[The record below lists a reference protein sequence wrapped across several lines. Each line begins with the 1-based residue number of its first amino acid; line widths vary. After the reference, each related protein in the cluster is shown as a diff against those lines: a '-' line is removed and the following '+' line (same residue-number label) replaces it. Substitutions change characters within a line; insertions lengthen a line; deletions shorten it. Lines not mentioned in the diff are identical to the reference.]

1 MRYISSYLLLCA
13 EHWHDHR
20 AHEGLSGSSIEALWD
35 AQRQQRACSAME
47 DHPCVLDWEHCW
59 HQGHGCKGN
68 GWLAD
73 ELQRCIHTSSNVSL
87 ILLFFLTWLI
97 IQVQTW
103 SNVEGI
109 QILGCVIYMGSLE
122 APRQA
127 QGIFAGSLLCMEL
140 ASERQTDISK
150 LLDYLVMIIK
160 QVWFIIG
167 MVVNGSSSPRY
178 KAANPAAPMPL
189 PNFAMVQRPPYDPA
203 LELKPQESR
212 CDHNHWVL
220 PLILTHKF
228 HKS

>member
-1 MRYISSYLLLCA
+1 MKAYQACQLKHY
-13 EHWHDHR
+13 EMHKDN
-20 AHEGLSGSSIEALWD
+20 EE
-35 AQRQQRACSAME
+35 RACSAME
-47 DHPCVLDWEHCW
+47 DHPHVLDWEHCW
-59 HQGHGCKGN
+59 HQGCECKGN
-68 GWLAD
+68 GWPAD
-73 ELQRCIHTSSNVSL
+73 ELQRCICTSGNVSL
-87 ILLFFLTWLI
+87 ILPFFLTWLV

-109 QILGCVIYMGSLE
+109 QILGCVIYMGSLK
-122 APRQA
+122 APCQA

-150 LLDYLVMIIK
+150 LLDYLAMIIK

-178 KAANPAAPMPL
+178 KAANPAALMPL
-189 PNFAMVQRPPYDPA
+189 PNFAMVQQPPYDPA

-212 CDHNHWVL
+212 RDHNRRVL

-228 HKS
+228 CKSQYFIDWLVLNLS